1 MIFELFTNPISFFAW
16 FVALLVAISVHEF
29 SHAWAAFRLGD
40 ATAKY
45 EGRLT
50 LNPLAHL
57 DTIGTLMILLA
68 GFGWGKPVPV
78 NPLNF
83 DNPRRDHALVAL
95 SGPLSNFV
103 VSFILSLFLK
113 LPLGAAGLL
122 LEVFL
127 LPTIILN
134 ISLGVFNL
142 LPIPPLDGFSVV
154 CGFLPREFAFKW
166 EELQRYGL
174 YILIFSL
181 LPIFGGKSLVRM
193 TVSPIIQLLLN
204 ILL

>member
-16 FVALLVAISVHEF
+16 FFALLVAISVHEF
-29 SHAWAAFRLGD
+29 FHALSAFKLGD
-40 ATAKY
+40 PTAKY

-57 DTIGTLMILLA
+57 DPIGTLMILLA

-83 DNPRRDHALVAL
+83 DSPRKDHALVAL
-95 SGPLSNFV
+95 SGPFSNLAV
-103 VSFILSLFLK
+103 AFILSLLLR
-113 LPLGAAGLL
+113 LPWGVGGLL
-122 LEVFL
+122 LELFL
-127 LPTIILN
+127 APVIILN
-134 ISLGVFNL
+134 VKIGIFNL
-142 LPIPPLDGFSVV
+142 LPIVPLDGFSVV
-154 CGFLPREFAFKW
+154 LGFLPQDLSFKW
-166 EELQRYGL
+166 EELRQYGL

-181 LPIFGGKSLVRM
+181 LPIFGGSPLVEI
-193 TVSPIIQLLLN
+193 VISPIVNLFLN

>member
-29 SHAWAAFRLGD
+29 SHALAAFKLGD

-57 DTIGTLMILLA
+57 DPIGTLMILLA

-83 DNPRRDHALVAL
+83 DNPRKDHALVAL
-95 SGPLSNFV
+95 AGPFSNFITA
-103 VSFILSLFLK
+103 FILSLFLK
-113 LPLGAAGLL
+113 LPWGASGLL
-122 LEVFL
+122 LELFL
-127 LPTIILN
+127 APVIILN
-134 ISLGVFNL
+134 VKIGIFNL
-142 LPIPPLDGFSVV
+142 LPIAPLDGFSVV
-154 CGFLPREFAFKW
+154 LGFLPQEWAFKW
-166 EELQRYGL
+166 EELQQYGL

-181 LPIFGGKSLVRM
+181 LPIFGGRSLVELAI
-193 TVSPIIQLLLN
+193 SPVTNLILN
-204 ILL
+204 FFL